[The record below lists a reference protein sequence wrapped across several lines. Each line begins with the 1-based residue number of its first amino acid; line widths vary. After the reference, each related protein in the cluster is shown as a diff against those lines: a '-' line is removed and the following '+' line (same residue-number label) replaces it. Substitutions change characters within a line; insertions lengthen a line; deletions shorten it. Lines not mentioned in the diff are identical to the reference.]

1 MAMTVEEAQ
10 AALDAAEKAVQ
21 DAKGKGVSAA
31 IAASKALAAAKKELT
46 AAKKGVST
54 AGKTRAQVLEEQRTV
69 DMAKE
74 ATTRATTDTPAYTG
88 APASET
94 IKGFDITQRPEGR
107 IENGFIIYYSWVGG
121 ATTGSWQPYRAPVTA
136 ENMEKYGSRVFGGST
151 QAEFGTS
158 SQGANALDKQPL
170 LLKDPYGNIIGY
182 QLGDKQLS
190 YSGFTD
196 GNNTGKTEVS
206 RTTNPDGSITITYS
220 DGTTSVIPAPGGNTG
235 YKVVDGVLTFNGQ
248 PFTGT
253 YNGQTYE
260 NGKVKVVT
268 DGSGNTNT
276 GYQTVNGILQFNGQ
290 PFTGTFAGT
299 VYENGVKKVTTA
311 AVTATNTLTATQQD
325 VMSIVLDRLNR
336 YNLGSLAPLIKKLA
350 IEGASEATIMLR
362 LQDEPLYQERFRANQ
377 DRIKKGI
384 SVLTPSE
391 YLNLEDSY
399 RQILRAYGLNQFDND
414 QYVTQFISNDVSP
427 AELSNRVVTAV
438 QRVRNADPAVSSMLK
453 NYYGIGQ
460 NDLVAYVLDPNQQ
473 FQKIE
478 RQIAASEI
486 GVAAGRQGFNVGVPV
501 AEQLAAQ
508 GITQAEAQRGYAT
521 IADILPTAEKLSD
534 IYGTTLDRYGLAE
547 GEQEMFNQLASA
559 QRKRQRLVSREVA
572 EFSGQAG
579 VGRGSL
585 GTATG
590 GQY

>member
-1 MAMTVEEAQ
+1 MTVEEAK
-10 AALDAAEKAVQ
+10 AALAEAEINFEKA
-21 DAKGKGVSAA
+21 KGTGVSKVA
-31 IAASKALAAAKKELT
+31 AASKALSAARRALAT
-46 AAKKGVST
+46 AEKAEAAGVNVSGVSRAEQLAAIRQAEYT
-54 AGKTRAQVLEEQRTV
+54 TAQEEAGKGDKPAVPPST
-69 DMAKE
+69 
-74 ATTRATTDTPAYTG
+74 ATERFDYVWRPEPGGRGGYWSLVSYPIFPSTTKVVTTD
-88 APASET
+88 
-94 IKGFDITQRPEGR
+94 
-107 IENGFIIYYSWVGG
+107 
-121 ATTGSWQPYRAPVTA
+121 
-136 ENMEKYGSRVFGGST
+136 ST
-151 QAEFGTS
+151 DS
-158 SQGANALDKQPL
+158 
-170 LLKDPYGNIIGY
+170 
-182 QLGDKQLS
+182 
-190 YSGFTD
+190 TD
-196 GNNTGKTEVS
+196 STDT
-206 RTTNPDGSITITYS
+206 
-220 DGTTSVIPAPGGNTG
+220 TG
-235 YKVVDGVLTFNGQ
+235 YKVVNGILLFNGQ
-248 PFTGT
+248 PFSGT

-276 GYQTVNGILQFNGQ
+276 GYQEVNGILQFNGQ
-290 PFTGTFAGT
+290 PFTGTFAGIQ
-299 VYENGVKKVTTA
+299 YENGVKKVTTA
-311 AVTATNTLTATQQD
+311 AVTATNTLTSTQQD

-438 QRVRNADPAVSSMLK
+438 QRVRNADPAVSNMLK
-453 NYYGIGQ
+453 SYYGIGQ

-534 IYGTTLDRYGLAE
+534 IYGTTLESYGLAE
-547 GEQEMFNQLASA
+547 GEQEVFNQLASA
-559 QRKRQRLVSREVA
+559 QRKRQRLASRELA

>member
-1 MAMTVEEAQ
+1 MTVEEARAALAEAQ
-10 AALDAAEKAVQ
+10 AAYDAA
-21 DAKGKGVSAA
+21 KGTGVSNVV
-31 IAASKALAAAKKELT
+31 AASKALSAAK
-46 AAKKGVST
+46 
-54 AGKTRAQVLEEQRTV
+54 RAL
-69 DMAKE
+69 A
-74 ATTRATTDTPAYTG
+74 
-88 APASET
+88 
-94 IKGFDITQRPEGR
+94 
-107 IENGFIIYYSWVGG
+107 
-121 ATTGSWQPYRAPVTA
+121 TA
-136 ENMEKYGSRVFGGST
+136 EK
-151 QAEFGTS
+151 AEAAGV
-158 SQGANALDKQPL
+158 NV
-170 LLKDPYGNIIGY
+170 
-182 QLGDKQLS
+182 
-190 YSGFTD
+190 SG
-196 GNNTGKTEVS
+196 VS
-206 RTTNPDGSITITYS
+206 RTEQLAAIRQAEYTAAQEEAGKGDKPTVPPPTATERFDY
-220 DGTTSVIPAPGGNTG
+220 VWRPEPGGRGGYWSLVSYPIFPSTTKIVTTDSTDTTGYKMVNGILLFNGQPFSGTYEGKTYENGKVKTTDSTDTTG
-235 YKVVDGVLTFNGQ
+235 YKVVDGILLFNGQ
-248 PFTGT
+248 PFSGT

-268 DGSGNTNT
+268 DGSGNAST
-276 GYQTVNGILQFNGQ
+276 GYREVNGVLLFDGK

>member
-1 MAMTVEEAQ
+1 MTVEEAR
-10 AALDAAEKAVQ
+10 AALAEAEQAVK

-31 IAASKALAAAKKELT
+31 VAASKQLSAAKRALSTAEKAEAAGVNVSGVSRAEQLAAIRQAEYTT
-46 AAKKGVST
+46 AQEEAGKGDKPAVPPST
-54 AGKTRAQVLEEQRTV
+54 ATERFDYVWRPEPGGRGGYWSLVSYPIFPGSTPVVTP
-69 DMAKE
+69 
-74 ATTRATTDTPAYTG
+74 TDT
-88 APASET
+88 S
-94 IKGFDITQRPEGR
+94 
-107 IENGFIIYYSWVGG
+107 
-121 ATTGSWQPYRAPVTA
+121 
-136 ENMEKYGSRVFGGST
+136 
-151 QAEFGTS
+151 
-158 SQGANALDKQPL
+158 
-170 LLKDPYGNIIGY
+170 
-182 QLGDKQLS
+182 
-190 YSGFTD
+190 
-196 GNNTGKTEVS
+196 
-206 RTTNPDGSITITYS
+206 
-220 DGTTSVIPAPGGNTG
+220 NTG
-235 YKVVDGVLTFNGQ
+235 YKVVNGVLLFNGQ

-253 YNGQTYE
+253 YNGQTYENGKVKTDSTDTTGYKVVNGILLFNGQPFSGTYGGQTYE

-276 GYQTVNGILQFNGQ
+276 GYREVDGVLLFDGK

-311 AVTATNTLTATQQD
+311 AVTATNTLTSTQQD

-350 IEGASEATIMLR
+350 IEGATEATIMLR
-362 LQDEPLYQERFRANQ
+362 LQDEPLYQERFKANQ
-377 DRIKKGI
+377 SRIKKGLK
-384 SVLTPSE
+384 VLTPSD
-391 YLNLEDSY
+391 YITIEDDY
-399 RQILRAYGLNQFDND
+399 RQVLRAYGLNQFDND
-414 QYVTQFISNDVSP
+414 EYVSQFISNDISVS
-427 AELSNRVVTAV
+427 ELSNRVVTAV

-453 NYYGIGQ
+453 NYYGITN

-478 RQIAASEI
+478 RQVAASEI
-486 GVAAGRQGFNVGVPV
+486 GVAAGRQGFNIGVPV

-534 IYGTTLDRYGLAE
+534 IYGTTLESYGLAE
-547 GEQEMFNQLASA
+547 GEQEVFNQLASA